1 MEYQYQPLNPDK
13 NEIRVLTLLP
23 SHHSSHGPN
32 SVVRCTLENVPLEP
46 RTRKHNLRSNPVQ
59 DSFGCYWE
67 DKFAGKA
74 EPASS
79 LGMAALDEDLNDALG
94 LKKGKPPF
102 QGRYSWGEYV
112 ALSYVWGNP
121 NKTRE
126 IFINEKSVQVTEN
139 LESALRILRD
149 KLPMRLGVRL
159 WADALCINQNDVK
172 ERSTQVQRMREI
184 YQKA

>member
-1 MEYQYQPLNPDK
+1 MEFQSLNPDK

-23 SHHSSHGPN
+23 SHHLSHGSN
-32 SVVRCTLENVPLEP
+32 NVVRCALENVPLEP
-46 RTRKHNLRSNPVQ
+46 LTVKRNLRSNHIR

-67 DKFAGKA
+67 DKFTGKA
-74 EPASS
+74 ERALP
-79 LGMAALDEDLNDALG
+79 LVMTALDEDANDLSG
-94 LKKGKPPF
+94 LENGKYPF

-112 ALSYVWGNP
+112 ALSYVWGEP

-126 IFINEKSVQVTEN
+126 VFVNGKSVQVTEN

-159 WADALCINQNDVK
+159 WADALCINQKDLK
-172 ERSTQVQRMREI
+172 ERNAQVQMMGDI
-184 YQKA
+184 YKA

>member
-1 MEYQYQPLNPDK
+1 MEYQSLNPDK

-23 SHHSSHGPN
+23 PHHPSHGPN
-32 SVVRCTLENVPLEP
+32 NVVRCTLENVPLEP
-46 RTRKHNLRSNPVQ
+46 LTGKYNLRSNHIK

-74 EPASS
+74 ELALS
-79 LGMAALDEDLNDALG
+79 GVMTALDEDANDALG
-94 LKKGKPPF
+94 LRKGKRPF

-112 ALSYVWGNP
+112 ALSYVWGDP

-126 IFINEKSVQVTEN
+126 IFVNGKSVQVTKN

-149 KLPMRLGVRL
+149 KLPVRLGVRL
-159 WADALCINQNDVK
+159 WVDALCINQKDVK
-172 ERSTQVQRMREI
+172 ERNAQVQRMLDI
-184 YQKA
+184 YEKA